1 MKRQITV
8 ADAIFG
14 GGSLLT
20 FLFSFFDFIGVGDF
34 GVSAWAS
41 GFFPLSTIPAI
52 LGLLGIIVVVLDLTG
67 AAALPDQ
74 VLTLNWRQIRLT
86 WGLTAAA
93 IMLAYLIVDKG
104 PSVGLKFGGWI
115 MLIGSLLMAAG
126 SVMAVLGKGTDV
138 VNLGTKPGGPVTP
151 PPPPAPP
158 AS

>member
-20 FLFSFFDFIGVGDF
+20 FLFSFFDFYGAGSY

-41 GFFPLSTIPAI
+41 GVFPLGTIPAI
-52 LGLLGIIVVVLDLTG
+52 LGLLGVIVVVLDLTG
-67 AAALPDQ
+67 AAKLPDQ

-86 WGLTAAA
+86 WGITAAT
-93 IMLAYLIVDKG
+93 IMLGWLILDK
-104 PSVGLKFGGWI
+104 SSASLKIGGWV

-126 SVMAVLGKGTDV
+126 SVMAVLGKGTEM
-138 VNLGTKPGGPVTP
+138 VNLGKASGPVAPP
-151 PPPPAPP
+151 PPPPA
-158 AS
+158 S

>member
-52 LGLLGIIVVVLDLTG
+52 LGLLGVIVVVLDLTG
-67 AAALPDQ
+67 AAKLPDQ

-86 WGLTAAA
+86 WGITAAV
-93 IMLAYLIVDKG
+93 IMLAYLIVDK
-104 PSVGLKFGGWI
+104 SSANFKIGGWI
-115 MLIGSLLMAAG
+115 MLIGSLLMAVG
-126 SVMAVLGKGTDV
+126 SVMAILGKGTEV
-138 VNLGTKPGGPVTP
+138 VNLGTKPSGPVTP
-151 PPPPAPP
+151 PPPPP

>member
-1 MKRQITV
+1 VKRQITV

-20 FLFSFFDFIGVGDF
+20 FLFSFFDFIGAGSF
-34 GVSAWAS
+34 GASAWAS
-41 GFFPLSTIPAI
+41 GVFPLGTIPAI
-52 LGLLGIIVVVLDLTG
+52 LGLLGVIAVVLDLTG

-104 PSVGLKFGGWI
+104 PSVGLKFGGWV

-138 VNLGTKPGGPVTP
+138 VNLGTKPSGPVTP

>member
-14 GGSLLT
+14 VGSLLT
-20 FLFSFFDFIGVGDF
+20 FLFSFFDFIGAGDF
-34 GVSAWAS
+34 GISAWAS
-41 GFFPLSTIPAI
+41 GVFPLGTIPAV

-67 AAALPDQ
+67 AAKLPDQ

-86 WGLTAAA
+86 WGLTAAV

-104 PSVGLKFGGWI
+104 SGVNLKFGGWI

-126 SVMAVLGKGTDV
+126 SIMAVLGKGTEM
-138 VNLGTKPGGPVTP
+138 VNLGKPSGPVTP
-151 PPPPAPP
+151 PPPPP